1 MTDPHIDINRV
12 SHIVE
17 TLTELEDWASSRE
30 TSIDIVTAMF
40 KIVKTELAKLDNLGF
55 DSYQDCLLAIFD
67 EPDFLYVWDFSGVP
81 VETCQ
86 LINNYRNL
94 FMAL

>member
-30 TSIDIVTAMF
+30 TSIERVIP
-40 KIVKTELAKLDNLGF
+40 
-55 DSYQDCLLAIFD
+55 C
-67 EPDFLYVWDFSGVP
+67 
-81 VETCQ
+81 
-86 LINNYRNL
+86 
-94 FMAL
+94 